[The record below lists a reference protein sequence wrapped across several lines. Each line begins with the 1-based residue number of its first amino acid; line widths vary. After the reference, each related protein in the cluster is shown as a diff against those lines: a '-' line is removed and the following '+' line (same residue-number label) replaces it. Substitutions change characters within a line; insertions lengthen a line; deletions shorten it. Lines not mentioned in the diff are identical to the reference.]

1 MNLPPV
7 GLEHYLI
14 LAGILFGLGVYGV
27 VTRRNA
33 VGVLMSVELILN
45 AVNLNFVAFN
55 HFKHPAALAGQVFAI
70 FVITLAAAE
79 ASVGMALVVSIFRSR
94 RSVEIKEVNLLK
106 W

>member
-1 MNLPPV
+1 MSLFPV
-7 GLEHYLI
+7 GLEHYLV
-14 LAGILFGLGVYGV
+14 LSAILFAVGIFGV

-33 VGVLMSVELILN
+33 VGVLMSTELILN
-45 AVNLNFVAFN
+45 AVNINFVAFN
-55 HFKHPAALAGQVFAI
+55 HFRHPAALAGQAFAI

-94 RSVEIKEVNLLK
+94 RSVEIEDVNILK

>member
-1 MNLPPV
+1 MTPV
-7 GLEHYLI
+7 GLGHYLV

-33 VGVLMSVELILN
+33 VGVLMSVELVLN
-45 AVNLNFVAFN
+45 AVNINFVAFN
-55 HFKHPAALAGQVFAI
+55 HFLHPEVLAGQVFGI